1 MFYPVKKII
10 NSALEAGD
18 VFVIKANKSRYRWVT
33 EDLICLVLDKEKYKC
48 NYEYKIITPE
58 LSIQYFIFDINDTG
72 IFKINEDRK

>member
-10 NSALEAGD
+10 NSDLEAGD